1 MKRFFAVLAML
12 SIGVLSFNAQSGEG
26 YKPEGGGKDTRPVKV
41 DQKPVDPHAGH
52 VHTKDDGHDHS
63 ADAKDKEDDPS
74 KEIAAPDMT
83 TTKLDFAVL
92 ETIAIQDGG
101 RNKPLNTYITEK
113 IELITG
119 RTLFKGVPV
128 LKERISGQTISAP
141 DLFLSLWLRRKD
153 MVEVPLV
160 LVSYAP
166 LKEALGLPKD
176 QKHFS
181 LVRLGAGTK
190 LMEIGQGA
198 HQKRLDGNP
207 RDLSDIEKEAE
218 IVLKRMQ
225 AARSIVEGDQAL
237 MIVPHPNKAE
247 GDWVSLYGLT
257 ETFGELKQSPYNQPK
272 ADALIKKFLEFQQ
285 AYRERNASDFSRTA
299 QEFRSALV
307 DMAPSFYPPLNEL
320 NREVAYNKS
329 RPFVWAWALYFIAT
343 VFGFFAIRK
352 ATTSIPYR
360 LMMVTM
366 VAGLAWHVY
375 GFVLRCLIAGR
386 PPVSNMYES
395 VIWVGF
401 GAVFFGLIFEL
412 IYRKAYYALSGAGAG
427 FFCLVLMD
435 TIPIFAGNT
444 QMPGF
449 EDTINPLVPV
459 LRDNFWL
466 TIHVLT
472 ITLSYAAFMLG
483 WVLSHV
489 TLGHM
494 ALWPKDKNPLHEL
507 HQFIYRVIQIGVLLL
522 AIGTILGG
530 VWAYYS
536 WGRFWGW
543 DPKET
548 WAFIALLCYLFVL
561 HGRFAGWWG
570 NVGLSFGSVLCF
582 LSVVFAWYGVNFV
595 LGSLGNG
602 GLHSYGS
609 GAGGEEYVL
618 GAVVVDLI
626 ATAFVAYRYFTMRNA
641 VDEDSLTATDPIT
654 DVRRKEMEQPAP
666 SAGE

>member
-12 SIGVLSFNAQSGEG
+12 AMGVMSANVHAAEG
-26 YKPEGGGKDTRPVKV
+26 YKPEGKDTRPVKV
-41 DQKPVDPHAGH
+41 DQQPVDPHAGH
-52 VHTKDDGHDHS
+52 VHTKGDGHDHGT
-63 ADAKDKEDDPS
+63 DANGKEDDPS
-74 KEIAAPDMT
+74 IEKPAPDLT
-83 TTKLDFAVL
+83 SVKLDFSIL

-113 IELITG
+113 MELIAG
-119 RTLFKGVPV
+119 RSVVSGVV
-128 LKERISGQTISAP
+128 LKERISGQTINAT

-160 LVSYAP
+160 LVAYGP
-166 LKEALGLPKD
+166 LREKLGLPKD

-190 LMEIGQGA
+190 LMEIGQVV
-198 HQKRLDGNP
+198 HQKRLDGND
-207 RDLSDIEKEAE
+207 RDLTDMEKEAE
-218 IVLKRMQ
+218 IVLKRMNT
-225 AARSIVEGDQAL
+225 AREIVEGDQRL

-247 GDWVSLYGLT
+247 GDWVSLFGLT
-257 ETFGELKQSPYNQPK
+257 ETFGELKQSPYNQAK
-272 ADALIKKFLEFQQ
+272 SDALIRKFIEFQE
-285 AYRERNASDFSRTA
+285 AYRARNAADFARTA
-299 QEFRSALV
+299 QEFRSELAG
-307 DMAPSFYPPLNEL
+307 MSSFYPPLNEL
-320 NREVAYNKS
+320 NREITFNKS
-329 RPFVWAWALYFIAT
+329 RPFFYAWMLYFVAA
-343 VFGFFAIRK
+343 VVGFFAIRK
-352 ATTSIPYR
+352 PTTSIPYR
-360 LMMVTM
+360 IMMLTM
-366 VAGLAWHVY
+366 VAGLAWHIY

-435 TIPIFAGNT
+435 TIPIFNGNS

-449 EDTINPLVPV
+449 ENTINPLVPV

-494 ALWPKDKNPLHEL
+494 ALWPRDKNPLHEL
-507 HQFIYRVIQIGVLLL
+507 HQFIYRVVQIGVLLL

-548 WAFIALLCYLFVL
+548 WAFIALFCYLFVL

-582 LSVVFAWYGVNFV
+582 QAVVFAWWGVNFF

-602 GLHSYGS
+602 GLHSYGA
-609 GAGGEEYVL
+609 GAGGEEWVF
-618 GAVVVDLI
+618 GAIGVDLF
-626 ATAFVAYRYFTMRNA
+626 ATGFVAFRYFTGRNA
-641 VDEDSLTATDPIT
+641 VDEDKLTNTDPIT
-654 DVRRKEMEQPAP
+654 EARTKELDEPAP